1 MGSSTLKLTEVI
13 PTLSVNRAVTALN
26 VWHTSSDC
34 GDALPLTNTGLAVS
48 PPGVGVGVGVGAGD
62 VVGTGVGVGVGVGV
76 GDVVGTGVGEVVGTG
91 VGVGEVVGTGVGEVV
106 GTGVGVGEVV
116 GVGVGVGEGVT
127 TLSVVTSPPIKNDCP
142 LQSPV

>member
-48 PPGVGVGVGVGAGD
+48 PPGVGVGVGVGD
-62 VVGTGVGVGVGVGV
+62 VVGTGVGVGVAVGI
-76 GDVVGTGVGEVVGTG
+76 GVGEVVGTG
-91 VGVGEVVGTGVGEVV
+91 VGVGETVGAGVGEVV
-106 GTGVGVGEVV
+106 GAGVGV
-116 GVGVGVGEGVT
+116 GVGVGVGEGGA
-127 TLSVVTSPPIKNDCP
+127 TLRVVESPPINNDCP